1 MQRRNPSAVTSVTIR
16 QAGPADAGT
25 IVRLIRELAAY
36 ENLDGLVRITDAD
49 VRRDGFGERP
59 CFECLL
65 AEAEG
70 EAVGMAIHRPS
81 YSTFDGRP
89 GLYVEDLFIAERAR
103 GLGIGRMLMA
113 RLAAI
118 ARERSCSRMSLAVL
132 HWNPAR
138 AFYRRL
144 GFVQVEEWL
153 SYQLSGDALA
163 RLAGDDGETSA

>member
-1 MQRRNPSAVTSVTIR
+1 VPAVAIR
-16 QAGPADAGT
+16 EALPTDAGT

-36 ENLDGLVRITDAD
+36 ENLTGLVRITDAD
-49 VRRDGFGERP
+49 VLRDGFGERR

-65 AEAEG
+65 AEADG

-81 YSTFDGRP
+81 YSTFDGRR
-89 GLYVEDLFIAERAR
+89 GLYVEDLFVADSAR

-118 ARERSCSRMSLAVL
+118 ARERGCSRMSLAVL

-138 AFYRRL
+138 DFYRRL
-144 GFVQVEEWL
+144 GFAQVDDWL
-153 SYQLSGDALA
+153 SYQLAGTALL
-163 RLAGDDGETSA
+163 RLAAEDS

>member
-1 MQRRNPSAVTSVTIR
+1 MAAVTIR
-16 QAGPADAGT
+16 EAVPADAGT
-25 IVRLIRELAAY
+25 IVRLIRELAVY
-36 ENLDGLVRITDAD
+36 ENLAGLVRITDAD
-49 VRRDGFGERP
+49 VLRDGFGERR

-65 AEAEG
+65 AEVHG

-89 GLYVEDLFIAERAR
+89 GVYVEDLFVAASAR

-118 ARERSCSRMSLAVL
+118 ARERGCSRMSLAVL

-138 AFYRRL
+138 DFYRRL
-144 GFVQVEEWL
+144 GFDQVDDWL
-153 SYQLSGDALA
+153 SYQLAGTALL
-163 RLAGDDGETSA
+163 RLATEDS

>member
-1 MQRRNPSAVTSVTIR
+1 VATVTIR
-16 QAGPADAGT
+16 EAGPADAGT

-36 ENLDGLVRITDAD
+36 ENLVDLVRITEAD
-49 VRRDGFGERP
+49 VLRDGFGERR

-65 AEAEG
+65 AEADG
-70 EAVGMAIHRPS
+70 KAMGLAIHRPS

-89 GLYVEDLFIAERAR
+89 GLYVEDLFVAESAR

-118 ARERSCSRMSLAVL
+118 ARERGCSRMSLAVL

-144 GFVQVEEWL
+144 GFAEVGDWL
-153 SYQLSGDALA
+153 SYQLAGDALA
-163 RLAGDDGETSA
+163 HLAGKDGGAHT